1 MEQEIILQANKLPET
16 DNHNSYKD
24 NGIFDFLSVDRAIEL
39 YKEIHTS
46 GIPKL
51 DWKFYGR
58 RKPGEQSEKKL
69 NETDN
74 ENKEANNTEDID
86 QQDDNNPTAFD
97 FDEEFGDS
105 TATIDDSLQLKKRPD
120 KDSEKKTNLSDIMS
134 DILKESHTET
144 IIESSLIEDNTKESI
159 IDSETNNMLDAIEQ
173 IKTNLQAV
181 PEEEE
186 DEFMDTREQI
196 EEELKELKEQQY

>member
-1 MEQEIILQANKLPET
+1 MDQEILLQTNKLPET
-16 DNHNSYKD
+16 ENQNHSYKD
-24 NGIFDFLSVDRAIEL
+24 NGLFDFLSVERAIEL
-39 YKEIHTS
+39 YKEIHTN

-58 RKPGEQSEKKL
+58 RKPGEQSDEKI
-69 NETDN
+69 NELDN
-74 ENKEANNTEDID
+74 EHKEANNTENIT

-97 FDEEFGDS
+97 FDEEFGDT
-105 TATIDDSLQLKKRPD
+105 TATLDDSLQLKKRPD

-144 IIESSLIEDNTKESI
+144 IIESSLIDDNKESS
-159 IDSETNNMLDAIEQ
+159 IDLETTNMLEAIEE

-186 DEFMDTREQI
+186 EFMDTREQI